1 MNAVS
6 TDQNRQS
13 PSVEDYIKVIYVLK
27 EWQHGSLTTSQL
39 AGRVGV
45 SAASAS
51 AMIRKLGERGLV
63 HHVPYGDIELTD
75 SGEQVALQMLR
86 RHRLI
91 ELYLVEALGYSWD
104 EVHDEAEL
112 LEHVVSDTFVDR
124 IADRLGQPTHDPH
137 GDPIPAADGS
147 MATPQTSPLADLE
160 PGMGG
165 RVARVSDADPELLRY
180 LDQTGIGLGAEVT
193 VQERQPFG
201 GPLLVRIG
209 HAPNAVV
216 RPLGEPLAKAVLVQ
230 VSLAP
235 R

>member
-6 TDQNRQS
+6 TRQS

-27 EWQHGSLTTSQL
+27 EWQRGSLTTSQL
-39 AGRVGV
+39 ASRVGV

-51 AMIRKLGERGLV
+51 AMVRKLGERGLV
-63 HHVPYGDIELTD
+63 NHVPYGDIELTE
-75 SGEQVALQMLR
+75 SGERVALQMLR

-112 LEHVVSDTFVDR
+112 LEHVVSDTFVER
-124 IADRLGQPTHDPH
+124 IADRLGQPTRDPH

-160 PGMGG
+160 PGAGG

-180 LDQTGIGLGAEVT
+180 LDQTGIGLGDEVT

-201 GPLLVRIG
+201 GPLLVRIEK
-209 HAPNAVV
+209 ASNAVV
-216 RPLGEPLAKAVLVQ
+216 RPLGEALAKAVLVQ
-230 VSLAP
+230 V
-235 R
+235 RR

>member
-6 TDQNRQS
+6 TRQS

-27 EWQHGSLTTSQL
+27 EWQRGSLTTSQL
-39 AGRVGV
+39 ASRVGV

-51 AMIRKLGERGLV
+51 AMVRKLGERGLV
-63 HHVPYGDIELTD
+63 NHVPYGDIELTE
-75 SGEQVALQMLR
+75 SGERVALQMLR

-112 LEHVVSDTFVDR
+112 LEHVVSDTFVER
-124 IADRLGQPTHDPH
+124 IADRLGQPTRDPH

-147 MATPQTSPLADLE
+147 MAAPQTSPLADLE
-160 PGMGG
+160 PGAGG

-180 LDQTGIGLGAEVT
+180 LDQTGIGLGDEVT

-201 GPLLVRIG
+201 GPLLVRIEK
-209 HAPNAVV
+209 ASNAVV
-216 RPLGEPLAKAVLVQ
+216 RPLGEALAKAVLVQ
-230 VSLAP
+230 V
-235 R
+235 RR